1 VSKKKRAVLYACR
14 NAGIRG
20 TTAYLTAI
28 NIVAKTRKFS
38 EITKL
43 CRKKVIAANEFLQ
56 TSVVAVNDFRL
67 LLYLIVQ
74 EVKGEKDRKRTK
86 VKELDAR
93 TAELNAL
100 YENESELKKQKENLS
115 S

>member
-1 VSKKKRAVLYACR
+1 
-14 NAGIRG
+14 
-20 TTAYLTAI
+20 
-28 NIVAKTRKFS
+28 
-38 EITKL
+38 
-43 CRKKVIAANEFLQ
+43 LQ

-100 YENESELKKQKENLS
+100 YENESELKKQKEILS